1 MRGVGLWLVWACVVA
16 AGLGLDRPVRADP
29 EPAPA
34 PAAPPNT
41 TIIGDRRY
49 QVDGVTFKIWRSR
62 DGLGQYLGQ
71 TRLPWQ
77 SPQAPI
83 VRGRAAYVWLPHRGL
98 AVVDIGL
105 SRFPYVVWQLLPN
118 YAVKRAR
125 LEGDRLHVQTDRGSF
140 EYDLTDPLSPQ
151 GPERYPAAPRRL
163 YPADAQPIS
172 DGTWQDLGVLASS
185 TGRRVYLYD
194 GDPLVGTWLRSTA
207 ETLTVSIAG
216 QPRVLARAD
225 VRHIEPVELA
235 LEMPPGP
242 DKTAAAAK
250 PSPPTPGRILLI
262 TGATIIAI
270 SQILAFTAIIVIV
283 VVLPAS
289 GFRVPTGP
297 YGAEPL
303 PTAGSALHPPILA
316 PQQLPL
322 STPRPLLNIRF

>member
-1 MRGVGLWLVWACVVA
+1 MRGVGLWLVWACAVA
-16 AGLGLDRPVRADP
+16 AGLGIGRPVRAQVDAP
-29 EPAPA
+29 PAPA
-34 PAAPPNT
+34 TSPNT

-62 DGLGQYLGQ
+62 DGLGQWLGE
-71 TRLPWQ
+71 TRLPWS

-118 YAVKRAR
+118 YAVQRAR
-125 LEGDRLHVQTDRGSF
+125 LEGDRLHVKTDRGAF
-140 EYDLTDPLSPQ
+140 EYDLTDPLFPK

-163 YPADAQPIS
+163 YPADAEPIS
-172 DGTWQDLGVLASS
+172 DGTWQDLGGLAPS

-194 GDPLVGTWLRSTA
+194 GDPVVGTWIHTTD
-207 ETLTVSIAG
+207 EGITLSVLG
-216 QPRVLARAD
+216 KQRVLARAD
-225 VRHIEPVELA
+225 VRHSEPVELA
-235 LEMPPGP
+235 LEPPPGP
-242 DKTAAAAK
+242 KTAAAAK
-250 PSPPTPGRILLI
+250 PSSPTPGRILLI
-262 TGATIIAI
+262 TGATIIAV

-289 GFRVPTGP
+289 GFKVPTSP
-297 YGAEPL
+297 YATEPL
-303 PTAGSALHPPILA
+303 PTTGGALHPPILA

-322 STPRPLLNIRF
+322 STPRPLLNLRF